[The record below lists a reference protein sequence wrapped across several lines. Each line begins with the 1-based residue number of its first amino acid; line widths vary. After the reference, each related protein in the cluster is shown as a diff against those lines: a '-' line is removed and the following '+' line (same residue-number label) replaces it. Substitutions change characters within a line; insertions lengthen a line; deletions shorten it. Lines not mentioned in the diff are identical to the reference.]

1 MQKSQTALV
10 LIDLQKESN
19 FGLDNMDTVIENT
32 KQIIAACRK
41 ANIPIIYT
49 RQINRADTIGLSVG
63 DPLKDDGTPV
73 YYNSNTEQIEIIDD
87 IKPEESDVVID
98 KDRWSAFYETNLDL
112 TLRSL
117 GVKDLL
123 IGGLVSDGCL
133 MTSVYDAYFR
143 DYNIHLI
150 HDICSASNEGSHM
163 SSMIIM
169 ANWVYNLKVYDTEN
183 MTKKI
188 QGESFDFWE
197 SDQVDSLHFTASN
210 LSEQFQKIVQLR
222 KGE

>member
-19 FGLDNMDTVIENT
+19 FGLFNLDSVVENT
-32 KQIIAACRK
+32 KQLIKACRS

-49 RQINRADTIGLSVG
+49 RQINRTDGIGLSVG
-63 DPLKDDGTPV
+63 EPLKEDGTP
-73 YYNSNTEQIEIIDD
+73 YFYNDGTDQIEILDG
-87 IKPEESDVVID
+87 IKPEKGDIIID
-98 KDRWSAFYETNLDL
+98 KFRWSGFFETNLDL

-133 MTSVYDAYFR
+133 MTSVFDAYFR

-150 HDICSASNEGSHM
+150 HDISSATNEGAHQ
-163 SSMIIM
+163 SSFLTM
-169 ANWVYNLKVYDTEN
+169 ANWVYNLKVYDTGN
-183 MTKKI
+183 MITKI
-188 QGESFDFWE
+188 QGGSFDCWE
-197 SDQVDSLHFTASN
+197 SNQADSLQFTAEN
-210 LSEQFQKIVQLR
+210 MKEQFEKITQLR
-222 KGE
+222 KEE